1 VTTGEFAG
9 KGSIT
14 WNANFLH
21 TQYSLL
27 SVGDNFRDDVGF
39 IKRTG
44 IRKHFV
50 DLGVRPRPERL
61 RKYGIREL
69 HPHGRANIYTDQQ
82 NRTVTHSDHV
92 AFAVF
97 FENGANVEFALNPR
111 FERITTAFQV
121 RPDQAF
127 APGSY
132 RWNEYDLQIETNHSR
147 AASASIELTTGG
159 FWSGTQRTTKVG
171 IVIRPS
177 YHLTIDSALQRSDID
192 LPFPMRA
199 FATNLVTSRVGYA
212 FSTRQFLDTLL
223 QYNTDLRQVSANV
236 RFDLIHHPLSD
247 LFIVYNEQQQTNQP
261 VPSGRGLI
269 VKYTHRLAF

>member
-1 VTTGEFAG
+1 
-9 KGSIT
+9 
-14 WNANFLH
+14 
-21 TQYSLL
+21 
-27 SVGDNFRDDVGF
+27 
-39 IKRTG
+39 
-44 IRKHFV
+44 
-50 DLGVRPRPERL
+50 
-61 RKYGIREL
+61 
-69 HPHGRANIYTDQQ
+69 
-82 NRTVTHSDHV
+82 
-92 AFAVF
+92 
-97 FENGANVEFALNPR
+97 
-111 FERITTAFQV
+111 V

-269 VKYTHRLAF
+269 VKYTHLLAF